1 MLTMRTQRAFNTCSV
16 ACQVSDLKRILQFVW
31 CAAAQGGA
39 SQQRVDP
46 GVGDVFRRGLCW
58 EVVKWKAHPW
68 YDFVVSACVRWC
80 TRILTAV
87 LPLRYVMCWAECCF
101 IPTTCHVEPVIG
113 NLLGYLCVDT
123 ARKGWKNC
131 CCPEFLSSANYVVL
145 SPIYLCVQ
153 LLHDCE
159 LCSK

>member
-1 MLTMRTQRAFNTCSV
+1 MSSFRPEEDTSV
-16 ACQVSDLKRILQFVW
+16 CLVCCCPRRSLSAACGSW
-31 CAAAQGGA
+31 SGGCFQER
-39 SQQRVDP
+39 SVLR
-46 GVGDVFRRGLCW
+46 

-68 YDFVVSACVRWC
+68 YDFVVPACVQWC
-80 TRILTAV
+80 THILTAV
-87 LPLRYVMCWAECCF
+87 LPLRYVTCWAECCF